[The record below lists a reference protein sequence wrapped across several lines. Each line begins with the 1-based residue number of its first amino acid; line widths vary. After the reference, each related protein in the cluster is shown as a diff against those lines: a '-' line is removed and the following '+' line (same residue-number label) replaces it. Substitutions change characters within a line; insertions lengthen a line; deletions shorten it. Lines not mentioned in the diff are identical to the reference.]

1 MCFCVKKEGE
11 QSQIPSPLP
20 SLLHVALTLGIKKER
35 RLHGERHLL
44 RKIGMIPT
52 KCLMDGNVVDLL
64 DGAAGLFNSQGLC
77 SQGMSV
83 LFF

>member
-11 QSQIPSPLP
+11 QSQIPSPLS

-44 RKIGMIPT
+44 RKIGMIPSQ
-52 KCLMDGNVVDLL
+52 MPDGR
-64 DGAAGLFNSQGLC
+64 QC
-77 SQGMSV
+77 SGFTGWGSWSI
-83 LFF
+83 